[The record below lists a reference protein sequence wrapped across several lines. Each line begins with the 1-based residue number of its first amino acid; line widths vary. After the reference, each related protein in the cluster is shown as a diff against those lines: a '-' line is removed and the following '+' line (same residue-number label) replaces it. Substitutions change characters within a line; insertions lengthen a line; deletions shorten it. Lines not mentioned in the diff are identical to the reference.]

1 VKIENITRWRQSDCA
16 SLAAAPPTRYG
27 RKKMENTTSGS
38 IRFTVE
44 EVQELDGNQIVV
56 SVPRKEIT
64 SISLCYGEGVERP
77 ILQFIAGMITC
88 ALGFVIGVYPIV
100 GMFSG
105 ETVGEPI
112 AVKPF
117 AFAAPLIFIGV
128 AVIIPI
134 FRRSHYLLVITKND
148 RRKLTIRNASQVEV
162 MNSAQSAGYEMC
174 GANELKP

>member
-1 VKIENITRWRQSDCA
+1 MLNLKPLRQK
-16 SLAAAPPTRYG
+16 L
-27 RKKMENTTSGS
+27 KMENTTSGS
-38 IRFTVE
+38 IRFTAQ

-64 SISLCYGEGVERP
+64 SICLCYGEGVERP
-77 ILQFIAGMITC
+77 ILQFIAGIIMS
-88 ALGFVIGVYPIV
+88 ALGFILGVYPIL
-100 GMFSG
+100 GMFRG

-134 FRRSHYLLVITKND
+134 FRRSYYLLVISK
-148 RRKLTIRNASQVEV
+148 R
-162 MNSAQSAGYEMC
+162 
-174 GANELKP
+174 P